1 MNNVTVESPNAAAP
15 RVGQRQGAWHV
26 AAYIAMIA
34 VGLAVLLFV
43 LEYGRGLVAPAAAE
57 GVITGRARAAGPA
70 FDPLSQIIITLGT
83 VILLGRVIGRL
94 FQRIGQPLVLAEMI
108 AGMLLGPTLLGTFW
122 PEAQR
127 AILPPDVIPFLDVV
141 AQMGIVFYMF
151 LVGLDL
157 DLTLIR
163 RHVNAMVMTSH
174 ASIVL
179 PFVLGAILSVY
190 LYPRFASGDVPFTS
204 FALLVAIAMSITA
217 FPVLARIL
225 AEVGLSGTRMGGV
238 ALTCAAVDDVS
249 AWCLLAIVI
258 GVLDASGGTGARA
271 IVLTVV
277 FVVAMFLVVRPWITA
292 WVGARGDEA
301 PGPGRVALVI
311 VGAMA
316 AALITERIGVHALFG
331 AFLFGV
337 AIPHDSPLA
346 RTLTRNLDGFVSIIL
361 LPAFFAL
368 AGARIDIGL
377 LNSGNA
383 WFATALIILVATLG
397 KVGGSMAAARACG
410 LGWRPAAALGVLM
423 NTRGVML
430 LIVLNLGLDIGV
442 LTPTLFTMM
451 VLMALVATFATAP
464 VVRMLVRP
472 DDHALN

>member
-1 MNNVTVESPNAAAP
+1 MSNATVEPQNAAAP
-15 RVGQRQGAWHV
+15 AVARHGVWQI
-26 AAYIAMIA
+26 AAYVAMIGI
-34 VGLAVLLFV
+34 GLAVLLAV
-43 LEYGRGLVAPAAAE
+43 LEYGRGLVAPAAAGALE
-57 GVITGRARAAGPA
+57 ARGRGGAAA
-70 FDPLSQIIITLGT
+70 FDPLPQLIITLGA
-83 VILLGRVIGRL
+83 VIVLGRVIGRL
-94 FQRIGQPLVLAEMI
+94 FRRVGQPLVLAEMI
-108 AGMLLGPTLLGTFW
+108 AGMLLGPTILGAVW

-127 AILPPDVIPFLDVV
+127 AILPVQVIPFLDVV
-141 AQMGIVFYMF
+141 AKLGIVFYMF
-151 LVGLDL
+151 LVGLEL

-179 PFVLGAILSVY
+179 PFVLGALLSVY

-204 FALLVAIAMSITA
+204 FTLLVAIAMSITA

-225 AEVGLSGTRMGGV
+225 SEVGLMGTRLGGV

-249 AWCLLAIVI
+249 AWCLLAVVI
-258 GVLDASGGTGARA
+258 GVLDATAGSAARA
-271 IVLTVV
+271 IALTVV
-277 FVVAMFLVVRPWITA
+277 FVAAMFLLVRPWIA
-292 WVGARGDEA
+292 RWVRARGDEA
-301 PGPGRVALVI
+301 PGSGQVALVI
-311 VGAMA
+311 VGAMV

-346 RTLTRNLDGFVSIIL
+346 RTLTRNLDAFVSIIL

-377 LNSGNA
+377 LNTREA
-383 WFATALIILVATLG
+383 WLATALILLVATLG

-464 VVRMLVRP
+464 LVRMLVRHH
-472 DDHALN
+472 DHELT